1 MARFEPV
8 EELFK
13 ERHFDQEIV
22 VLCVRWYLS
31 FKLSFRNLVAMIGE
45 RGILG
50 LGGHPKPAIRVT
62 RSPGTR
68 SNHAQ
73 LFQRGDRLL
82 DPVRARASSWS
93 SPDHRIRERFALGAE
108 SCGSE

>member
-1 MARFEPV
+1 MPRFVPT

-13 ERHFDQEIV
+13 GRHFDQETV
-22 VLCVRWYLS
+22 APCVRWYLS

-82 DPVRARASSWS
+82 DPVHGYCQVPLQGLHGTLGSTRS
-93 SPDHRIRERFALGAE
+93 ERWAG
-108 SCGSE
+108 G